1 MHHLPSFPSTLPPLP
16 PHLQIHVLQEDWSD
30 ESVQLVTSCWVTDVN
45 DISVDR
51 ALPLYC
57 TIVSLHT
64 PSHHPHSF
72 HSSTHAVTPSLLH
85 HAVTP
90 SLLHVTSSLLHITSS
105 FLHTSHPHSSTHAV
119 TPSLLPTHHHTLTP
133 PHTHVTPSLHTHTH
147 LYHEFL
153 LPILLHAHPF
163 HTQSYD
169 QGLWLVCFSSEY
181 ELGKFESALAAMWK
195 EQFQVSES
203 YLTRAVDNL
212 GPAFKLKKYR

>member
-1 MHHLPSFPSTLPPLP
+1 MHASSSFILFYPPSPL

-64 PSHHPHSF
+64 PSHP

-90 SLLHVTSSLLHITSS
+90 SLLHITSS

-133 PHTHVTPSLHTHTH
+133 PHMHVTPSLHTHTH

-195 EQFQVSES
+195 EQFQVSEV
-203 YLTRAVDNL
+203 YLTRAVDNF
-212 GPAFKLKKYR
+212 GTSV